1 MASNRTRL
9 GARGRALLERLVRAR
24 SRERLS
30 PLLELRGDVRNLG
43 GSLNRSTSRANHL
56 EERLKALDPL
66 LERVPFRPDMTI
78 DQAWNHHP
86 DAPDVFARHHL
97 PACNSC
103 AVRFDETLEEAAD
116 AYGLKIETLLKELN
130 TLLTGP

>member
-9 GARGRALLERLVRAR
+9 GSRGRALLERLVRDR

-30 PLLELRGDVRNLG
+30 PLLELRGEVRDLG
-43 GSLNRSTSRANHL
+43 GSLNRSTSRADLL
-56 EERLKALDPL
+56 EDRLNALDPL
-66 LERVPFRPDMTI
+66 LERQPFRPDMTI
-78 DQAWNHHP
+78 DQAWNHHS

-103 AVRFDETLEEAAD
+103 AVRFDETLEEAAA
-116 AYGLKIETLLKELN
+116 AYGLQIDALLTELN